1 MNEIQH
7 VIKKYILHVMVLIC
21 SWF

>member
-7 VIKKYILHVMVLIC
+7 VIKKYILHVMALIC
-21 SWF
+21 S